1 MIIDARELNALTR
14 RATDLMSETA
24 DVPRVLRN
32 RLGGQH
38 PLVQQRLGDRPV
50 RLCGQVRGGPR
61 GVPVRAQQIGTQV
74 RHGLAVVVAVEDLQH
89 PKVNADGAN
98 SARFQDDSRA
108 MIHPYRMRTF

>member
-38 PLVQQRLGDRPV
+38 PLVQTAEEMQASIEDFV
-50 RLCGQVRGGPR
+50 RELRCFDIS
-61 GVPVRAQQIGTQV
+61 AQI
-74 RHGLAVVVAVEDLQH
+74 VE
-89 PKVNADGAN
+89 ADAFEA
-98 SARFQDDSRA
+98 S
-108 MIHPYRMRTF
+108 